1 MKKFS
6 NITGQK
12 VNEEPKV
19 EVKIDESELFRNRLM
34 SLMDQF
40 LTVQTYGPIDRHQ
53 RAGLIK
59 IAGKEHLV
67 EALLTLLQEKS
78 TKDQT
83 KLLEGLKS
91 EIKDWEVI
99 DNRIQLL
106 TEKNIPSTSN
116 RNKFNSLI
124 KKYEGETLVEF
135 TKESVNKITDTKII
149 QDYTSL
155 TLENKSLEREIK
167 TQLLEIYNDR
177 LNQLA

>member
-6 NITGQK
+6 KITGQK

-19 EVKIDESELFRNRLM
+19 EIKIDESELFRNRLM
-34 SLMDQF
+34 NLMDQF
-40 LTVQTYGPIDRHQ
+40 LSVQTYGPIDRYQ

-67 EALLTLLQEKS
+67 EALLNLLQEKS

-99 DNRIQLL
+99 DNKIQILQ
-106 TEKNIPSTSN
+106 EKNIPSTSN
-116 RNKFNSLI
+116 RNKFNSLVN
-124 KKYEGETLVEF
+124 KYDGETLVEF
-135 TKESVNKITDTKII
+135 TKESVSKITDRKVIE
-149 QDYTSL
+149 DYTTL
-155 TLENKSLEREIK
+155 VLENKSLDK
-167 TQLLEIYNDR
+167 GTKSQLVEIYNER
-177 LNQLA
+177 LNQLV

>member
-6 NITGQK
+6 KITGQK
-12 VNEEPKV
+12 VSEEPKV
-19 EVKIDESELFRNRLM
+19 DVKIDESELFRNRLM

-40 LTVQTYGPIDRHQ
+40 LSVQTYGPIDRHQ

-67 EALLTLLQEKS
+67 EALLNLLQEKNI
-78 TKDQT
+78 KDQT

-99 DNRIQLL
+99 DNKIQILQ
-106 TEKNIPSTSN
+106 EKNIPSTNN

-124 KKYEGETLVEF
+124 SKYENETLIEY
-135 TKESVNKITDTKII
+135 TKENVNKIKSKKTLT
-149 QDYTSL
+149 DYTTL
-155 TLENKSLEREIK
+155 TLESKNIDKDTKS
-167 TQLLEIYNDR
+167 QLVEIYTER
-177 LNQLA
+177 LNQLD

>member
-6 NITGQK
+6 KITGQK

-19 EVKIDESELFRNRLM
+19 EIKIDESELFRNRLM
-34 SLMDQF
+34 NLMDQF
-40 LTVQTYGPIDRHQ
+40 LSVQTYGPIDRYQ

-67 EALLTLLQEKS
+67 EALLNLLQEKS

-99 DNRIQLL
+99 DNKIQILQ
-106 TEKNIPSTSN
+106 EKNIPSTPN
-116 RNKFNSLI
+116 RNKFNSLVN
-124 KKYEGETLVEF
+124 KYDGETLVEF
-135 TKESVNKITDTKII
+135 TKESVSKITDRKVIE
-149 QDYTSL
+149 DYTTL
-155 TLENKSLEREIK
+155 VLENKSLDK
-167 TQLLEIYNDR
+167 GTKSQLVEIYNER
-177 LNQLA
+177 LNQLV

>member
-12 VNEEPKV
+12 VSEEPKV

-40 LTVQTYGPIDRHQ
+40 LSVQTHGPVDRYQ

-67 EALLTLLQEKS
+67 EALLTLLQEKT
-78 TKDQT
+78 TKEQT

-106 TEKNIPSTSN
+106 QEKNIPSTNN

-124 KKYEGETLVEF
+124 NKYDGENLVEF
-135 TKESVNKITDTKII
+135 TKESISKIKNVKTIK
-149 QDYTSL
+149 DYTTL
-155 TLENKSLEREIK
+155 TLENKSLDKETK
-167 TQLLEIYNDR
+167 SLLIEIYNER
-177 LNQLA
+177 LNQLV

>member
-40 LTVQTYGPIDRHQ
+40 LSIQTYGPIDRHQ

-67 EALLTLLQEKS
+67 EALLSLLQEKS

-99 DNRIQLL
+99 DNKIQILQ
-106 TEKNIPSTSN
+106 EKNIPSTSN
-116 RNKFNSLI
+116 RNKFNSLVN
-124 KKYEGETLVEF
+124 KYDSETLIEF
-135 TKESVNKITDTKII
+135 TKESVYKITDKKII
-149 QDYTSL
+149 EDYTTLVSENVSL
-155 TLENKSLEREIK
+155 NKETKVE
-167 TQLLEIYNDR
+167 LLQIYNER
-177 LNQLA
+177 LNQLI

>member
-40 LTVQTYGPIDRHQ
+40 LSIQTYGPIDRHQ

-67 EALLTLLQEKS
+67 EALLSLLQEKS

-99 DNRIQLL
+99 DNKIQILQ
-106 TEKNIPSTSN
+106 EKNIPSTSN
-116 RNKFNSLI
+116 RNKFNSLVN
-124 KKYEGETLVEF
+124 KYDSETLVEF
-135 TKESVNKITDTKII
+135 TKESVSKITDRKII
-149 QDYTSL
+149 EDYTTLVSENVSL
-155 TLENKSLEREIK
+155 NKETKVE
-167 TQLLEIYNDR
+167 LLQIYNER
-177 LNQLA
+177 LNQLI

>member
-6 NITGQK
+6 KITGQK

-19 EVKIDESELFRNRLM
+19 EIKIDESELFRNRLM
-34 SLMDQF
+34 NLMDQF
-40 LTVQTYGPIDRHQ
+40 LSVQTYGPIDRYQ

-67 EALLTLLQEKS
+67 EALLNLLQEKS

-99 DNRIQLL
+99 DNKIQILQ
-106 TEKNIPSTSN
+106 EKNIPSTSN
-116 RNKFNSLI
+116 RNKFNSLVN
-124 KKYEGETLVEF
+124 KYDGETLVEF
-135 TKESVNKITDTKII
+135 TKESVSKITDRKII
-149 QDYTSL
+149 EDYTTL
-155 TLENKSLEREIK
+155 VLENKSLDK
-167 TQLLEIYNDR
+167 GTKSQLVEIYNER
-177 LNQLA
+177 LNQLV